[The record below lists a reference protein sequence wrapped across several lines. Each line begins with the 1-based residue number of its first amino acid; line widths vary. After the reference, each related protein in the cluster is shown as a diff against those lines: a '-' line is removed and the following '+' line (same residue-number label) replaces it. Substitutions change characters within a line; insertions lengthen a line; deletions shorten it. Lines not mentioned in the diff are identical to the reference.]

1 MERLT
6 ERNPSWIDDEMWER
20 ACEPDCEEID
30 AVYRKLKD
38 YEDAEEQGRYIKLP
52 EKVEETEYRECV
64 HTRTKCHHENCKC
77 SECPL
82 TELFCDEFYTA
93 MDRCYEDA
101 YARGCLAGIELGKA
115 EAVQN
120 VIDAEPTAYDP
131 DKVVEQLEKL
141 KSLVPVNR
149 VLDDIVNDKPKEL
162 GMLIAYEKAIK
173 IVKGGGVDG

>member
-6 ERNPSWIDDEMWER
+6 NIGTKGEIWIADNDETRKIGKKE
-20 ACEPDCEEID
+20 A
-30 AVYRKLKD
+30 AYAKLKD

-93 MDRCYEDA
+93 IDRCYEDA
-101 YARGCLAGIELGKA
+101 YAKGCLAGIELGKA
-115 EAVQN
+115 EA
-120 VIDAEPTAYDP
+120 
-131 DKVVEQLEKL
+131 KL
-141 KSLVPVNR
+141 KEMEGSH
-149 VLDDIVNDKPKEL
+149 
-162 GMLIAYEKAIK
+162 
-173 IVKGGGVDG
+173 DGE

>member
-6 ERNPSWIDDEMWER
+6 NVGTKGEIWIADNDETRKIGKKE
-20 ACEPDCEEID
+20 A
-30 AVYRKLKD
+30 AYAKLKD

-82 TELFCDEFYTA
+82 TELFCNEFYTA
-93 MDRCYEDA
+93 IDRCYEDA

-115 EAVQN
+115 EV
-120 VIDAEPTAYDP
+120 
-131 DKVVEQLEKL
+131 KL
-141 KSLVPVNR
+141 KEMEDN
-149 VLDDIVNDKPKEL
+149 NDK
-162 GMLIAYEKAIK
+162 G
-173 IVKGGGVDG
+173 